1 MLNNPWTRLI
11 QILLSRF
18 IINLRQVSPSTAA
31 STAGQFTSR
40 YSTIAF
46 RGSNVTMDDVVGNLG
61 EPLDFVEY
69 CVDDDDA
76 SGSSTQG
83 DEMDPDIMQEGCSHT
98 QLDQLEVRYTMLTS
112 RGN

>member
-1 MLNNPWTRLI
+1 MLDNPWTRLI

-18 IINLRQVSPSTAA
+18 IINLRQVNPSTAA

-46 RGSNVTMDDVVGNLG
+46 RGSNVTIDDFVGNLG

-76 SGSSTQG
+76 SDSSTQE
-83 DEMDPDIMQEGCSHT
+83 DDMDPDIMQEGCSHA
-98 QLDQLEVRYTMLTS
+98 QLDQLEV
-112 RGN
+112 